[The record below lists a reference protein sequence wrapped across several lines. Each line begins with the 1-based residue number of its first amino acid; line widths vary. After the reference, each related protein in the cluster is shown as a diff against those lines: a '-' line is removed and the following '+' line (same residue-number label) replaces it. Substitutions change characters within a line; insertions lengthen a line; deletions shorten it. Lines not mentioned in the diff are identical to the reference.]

1 MRSSIFSKTSRT
13 FFMLIAVFFL
23 LSTLAIAK
31 PITIKIGHC
40 NAPGKTD
47 PYHLTATYFAE
58 ALEEIA
64 PGQFKVQIFPARQL
78 GDEKEMIEGI
88 GFGTI
93 DMGVITNSPIS
104 RISEPFQVNDMP
116 FIYPNEEH
124 AHKILDGPVGQKLLA
139 TLASKNIIGLGF
151 AEGGFRQMINNVR
164 PVEKAGDVSGIKW
177 RVMPNPVY
185 IEMFRS
191 LGGNAVPMP
200 WGEVF
205 TELRQRGLK
214 GVGWVISDGHEG
226 IQAAVAKHFTGASWQ
241 RCWTHFMRN
250 LLAKTSHKHKDALSK
265 DIIAARKF
273 DDVKICLAE
282 AERVATRWE
291 GRYPRAAKQIRTQF
305 EETLA
310 VHGLPSVHRRRVY
323 TTNMVERLNREVK
336 RRTRVVGIFPND
348 ASCERW

>member
-1 MRSSIFSKTSRT
+1 MRPSKFSKTFKT
-13 FFMLIAVFFL
+13 LFL
-23 LSTLAIAK
+23 LVAVLFLSATLATAK
-31 PITIKIGHC
+31 PIILKLGHC
-40 NAPGKTD
+40 NAPGPTD

-104 RISEPFQVNDMP
+104 RISVPFQVNDMP
-116 FIYPNEEH
+116 FIYPSEEY
-124 AHKILDGPVGQKLLA
+124 AHKVLDGPVGQKLLA
-139 TLASKNIIGLGF
+139 TLESKNIIGLGF

-164 PVEKAGDVSGIKW
+164 PVKNAGDVSGIKW

-205 TELRQRGLK
+205 TAIQQGTIDGLEIPLA
-214 GVGWVISDGHEG
+214 VIYNNGFYE
-226 IQAAVAKHFTGASWQ
+226 VAKYCSLTNHTYSALGVLISKRKYDKLTPEQ
-241 RCWTHFMRN
+241 Q
-250 LLAKTSHKHKDALSK
+250 DAVRK
-265 DIIAARKF
+265 AARKAIDRERIQNRKNVQETVAKLEAKGMKVNTVADF
-273 DDVKICLAE
+273 KPFQGKVTKVYDQFRPNIGDD
-282 AERVATRWE
+282 
-291 GRYPRAAKQIRTQF
+291 
-305 EETLA
+305 
-310 VHGLPSVHRRRVY
+310 
-323 TTNMVERLNREVK
+323 
-336 RRTRVVGIFPND
+336 IFNQVL
-348 ASCERW
+348 SK

>member
-1 MRSSIFSKTSRT
+1 MRSSKFSKTAKT
-13 FFMLIAVFFL
+13 LFVLIAVLFL
-23 LSTLAIAK
+23 SATLATAK
-31 PITIKIGHC
+31 PIILKLGHC

-104 RISEPFQVNDMP
+104 RISVPFQVNDMP
-116 FIYPNEEH
+116 FIYPSEEY

-139 TLASKNIIGLGF
+139 TLESKNIIGLGF

-164 PVEKAGDVSGIKW
+164 PVKNAGDVSGIKW

-205 TELRQRGLK
+205 TAIQQGTIDGLEIPLA
-214 GVGWVISDGHEG
+214 VIYNNGFYE
-226 IQAAVAKHFTGASWQ
+226 VAKYCSLTNHTYSALGVLISKRKYDKLTPEQ
-241 RCWTHFMRN
+241 Q
-250 LLAKTSHKHKDALSK
+250 DAVRK
-265 DIIAARKF
+265 AARKAIDRERIQNRKNVKETVAKLEAKGMKVNAVADF
-273 DDVKICLAE
+273 KPFQEKVTKVYDKFRPNIGDD
-282 AERVATRWE
+282 
-291 GRYPRAAKQIRTQF
+291 
-305 EETLA
+305 
-310 VHGLPSVHRRRVY
+310 
-323 TTNMVERLNREVK
+323 
-336 RRTRVVGIFPND
+336 IFNQVL
-348 ASCERW
+348 SK